1 MSQSMDVVD
10 TNSAP
15 LVTSSIP
22 QLLTPEFMAKLG
34 ALGVVS
40 KKILAGK
47 LRGERRSKKRGE
59 SLEFADHRQYSQGD
73 DLRRI
78 DWNLYGRLE
87 KLFLKLFLAEED
99 LSVYLLI
106 DGSRSM
112 DFGSI
117 NKFDYARK
125 VTAALSYIGI
135 NNLDRVSVTV
145 DTGGKE
151 YNLPNIRG
159 KKQVFRLF
167 DFLAKIK
174 PDGKTD
180 LMETTKRF
188 IIRNRRPG
196 VMLLISDFLDP
207 NGYEAPLKALIGSR
221 MDVFAIHVLAKEEIE
236 PVLTGDFLLVDSETG
251 ERLDVTASRRLVENY
266 QKTVRGFCS
275 SLQQFCSTRGVTYM
289 FASTDLPFE
298 ALVLNYLRQA
308 GLVR

>member
-1 MSQSMDVVD
+1 MDVVD